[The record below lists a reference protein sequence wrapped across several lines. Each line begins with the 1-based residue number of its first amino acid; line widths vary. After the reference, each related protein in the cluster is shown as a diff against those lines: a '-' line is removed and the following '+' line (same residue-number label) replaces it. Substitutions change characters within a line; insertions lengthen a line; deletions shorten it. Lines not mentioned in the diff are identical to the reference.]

1 MEKRRMYGILLCV
14 ILTGLA
20 GCSAPAGEE
29 TQAQVETQMEPESA
43 SQEGRET
50 TEYEKDGVHFVF
62 QAIPFEEK
70 DAAGKTW
77 LEGAYMTAEISIE
90 GNEEAAAK
98 IQNTLNKQVEDFLT
112 EKAQNLENA
121 QEDGMV
127 RSGDM
132 SYSMY
137 EGLTVQDITGD
148 IISLTVSGEQYL
160 GGAHGFYWTTGLNF
174 DRHTGKELTLE
185 GLFENPDEAVQKMKE
200 VVLAQMQERSEEA
213 GEELFFPD
221 MEDTVEELIR
231 NGSWYFQDGNI
242 VVIANVYDLA
252 PYVAGA
258 FEFPVPLSELGY
270 KMQMQ

>member
-90 GNEEAAAK
+90 GNEEADRVAK
-98 IQNTLNKQVEDFLT
+98 QAVG
-112 EKAQNLENA
+112 LE
-121 QEDGMV
+121 
-127 RSGDM
+127 
-132 SYSMY
+132 
-137 EGLTVQDITGD
+137 
-148 IISLTVSGEQYL
+148 
-160 GGAHGFYWTTGLNF
+160 
-174 DRHTGKELTLE
+174 
-185 GLFENPDEAVQKMKE
+185 
-200 VVLAQMQERSEEA
+200 
-213 GEELFFPD
+213 
-221 MEDTVEELIR
+221 
-231 NGSWYFQDGNI
+231 
-242 VVIANVYDLA
+242 
-252 PYVAGA
+252 
-258 FEFPVPLSELGY
+258 
-270 KMQMQ
+270 